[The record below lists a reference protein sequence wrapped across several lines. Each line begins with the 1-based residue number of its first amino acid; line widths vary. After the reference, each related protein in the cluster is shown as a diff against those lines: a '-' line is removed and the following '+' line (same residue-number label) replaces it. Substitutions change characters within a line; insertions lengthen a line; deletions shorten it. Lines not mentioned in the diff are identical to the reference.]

1 MTVRTVITPTVMTC
15 DIEAI
20 LFDMGGTLRKRVPD
34 ATWQHQS
41 IERLLTMLGKPDAPA
56 SFMDKL
62 TRRYKSYTQWAQEHE
77 IALSEAEIWTQWMTP
92 ELPSERIESQ
102 AIELMLVWRDRT
114 GPAVLKPDAIKVIG
128 ELNRRGY
135 RMGVISNTTSTAELP
150 SYLEEWGLNK
160 YFQVV
165 VLSAVSGH
173 CKPSPEIFWEA
184 TRAMRLDPARCAYVG
199 NQIPNDVVGPRRA
212 GLAMAMIIEP
222 VTAPRENEPDQ
233 VEKPDVVIHELSELL
248 DIFPPRGNQPI
259 RQQSR
264 L

>member
-1 MTVRTVITPTVMTC
+1 MVTPTPAVR

-56 SFMDKL
+56 SFMDEL
-62 TRRYKSYTQWAQEHE
+62 TRRYKSYTKWAQEHE

-92 ELPSERIESQ
+92 ELPRERIESQ

-135 RMGVISNTTSTAELP
+135 RMGVVSNTTSTAELT
-150 SYLEEWGLNK
+150 SYLEECGLNK

-199 NQIPNDVVGPRRA
+199 NKIVNDVVGARKA
-212 GLAMAMIIEP
+212 GFALSIIIEP
-222 VTAPRENEPDQ
+222 VAAPREAEKEQAD
-233 VEKPDVVIHELSELL
+233 KPDAVIHELSELL